1 MTIEK
6 ILQQIQAE
14 YFPGRIETPDALI
27 FFLMAMRRIVGHFAK
42 KRAFLLFSPNE
53 LAWAAAWHCLCLCV
67 SFVAITTRLQRS
79 AQVRIISYTDD
90 A

>member
-42 KRAFLLFSPNE
+42 KRASLLFSPNE
-53 LAWAAAWHCLCLCV
+53 LA
-67 SFVAITTRLQRS
+67 
-79 AQVRIISYTDD
+79 
-90 A
+90 